1 MGRAKSFED
10 MKHEL
15 AEENERAYGA
25 EVRER
30 YGDAAA
36 DESNRKMM
44 GLTEEEFARFR
55 ELGEQINAAIER
67 AVTEGI
73 DPLGE
78 EGARVCAMHREWL
91 GFTWPKYL
99 PEMHRGLAEGYVA
112 DERFRAYYDAR
123 IEGCAQ
129 WLCDAIVAHA

>member
-1 MGRAKSFED
+1 MAAKKTFESV
-10 MKHEL
+10 KREL
-15 AEENERAYGA
+15 IDASERQYGA
-25 EVRER
+25 EVREK
-30 YGDAAA
+30 YGDFAV

-44 GLTEEEFARFR
+44 GLTEEQFARFQ
-55 ELGEQINAAIER
+55 ELGNQINAVIER
-67 AVTEGI
+67 AVADGI

-91 GFTWPKYL
+91 EFTWPQYL
-99 PEMHRGLAEGYVA
+99 PEMHRGLADGYVA

-129 WLCDAIVAHA
+129 WLRDAIVAHA